1 MHQVRPN
8 IADDDERDEEKEV
21 EGGKKFEAFQGTGHV
36 MLTPGGI
43 HPLNGTTM
51 TRIVEA

>member
-36 MLTPGGI
+36 MLTPGRI
-43 HPLNGTTM
+43 HSLNGTYVAPIM
-51 TRIVEA
+51 GV